1 MEQTSNQPYDMTSLA
16 LNIEK
21 YPLVELT
28 RNFAAPVERLWKAWT
43 TPEMMKQWWGPE
55 QFTCPEARMDVRE
68 GGKAILAMK
77 GPDGKIQY
85 SGGTYEEII
94 PHERLV
100 MTDQFTDQNG
110 NFMSAQEVGMGGDW
124 PDTMR
129 VTIEFESLNPH
140 QSQIHIV
147 HQGIPKVA
155 HEDCVAGWSSS
166 LEKLKRLVEHV

>member
-1 MEQTSNQPYDMTSLA
+1 MEQTSTQLHETTNLA

-28 RNFAAPVERLWKAWT
+28 RTFEAPVDRLWKAWT
-43 TPEMMKQWWGPE
+43 TPELMKQWWGPE
-55 QFTCPEARMDVRE
+55 GFTCPDARMDVRE

-77 GPDGKIQY
+77 RPDGKVQY
-85 SGGTYEEII
+85 GGGTYEEII
-94 PHERLV
+94 PNQRLV

-110 NFMSAQEVGMGGDW
+110 NFMSAQEAGMQGEW

-129 VTIEFESLNPH
+129 VTIDFQSLNSS